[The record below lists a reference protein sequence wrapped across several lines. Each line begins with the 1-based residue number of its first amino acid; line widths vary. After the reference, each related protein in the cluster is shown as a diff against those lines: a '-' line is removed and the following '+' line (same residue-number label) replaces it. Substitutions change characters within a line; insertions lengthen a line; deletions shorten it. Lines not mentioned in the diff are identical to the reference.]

1 MFILGICS
9 PLPVVGVITRA
20 ITVLA
25 NAAILIIM
33 LLETKFVLALREDN
47 KLQVPKLHEV
57 MILNGA
63 LQFL

>member
-33 LLETKFVLALREDN
+33 LLETKFVLALREDK

>member
-1 MFILGICS
+1 MFILGIRS

-33 LLETKFVLALREDN
+33 LLETKFVLALREDK

>member
-1 MFILGICS
+1 MALI
-9 PLPVVGVITRA
+9 VGVITRA

-33 LLETKFVLALREDN
+33 LLESKFLLALRKDT
-47 KLQVPKLHEV
+47 KLEVPKLHEV